1 MKATDPR
8 ETTRRRHLAAQVM
21 QCYRQLPIG
30 LAVTCV
36 NGVLLSV
43 VLWEVADPAAVS
55 LWLCVLLAVTTARY
69 LDRRAYRR
77 AEAAG
82 KLSPHRW
89 AVDFTTG
96 AAGAGVA
103 WGLAAVMLFPPE
115 SMPHQVVLMFLLGG
129 MMAGAIPLLSPLRY
143 AYPVFAIPIV
153 VPIALQMMWPGDR
166 IHLVMGLMVLIF
178 GLAMLASSR
187 QFHRLYCDAERLRA
201 RLDSSIEA
209 GHALERLVRLDA
221 LTGIPN
227 RRLFEEALRR
237 EWRRAE
243 RSGETLALVTADIDF
258 FKDFNDHYGHPAGD
272 HCLVAVAQAMQ
283 GALARPADVVA
294 RIGGEEFAILLPS
307 TSIEGARAVA
317 EQVRRQVLGLQLPH
331 AASRAGPVVSA
342 SFGVAVSGDPAM
354 VSPADLLRASD
365 LALYEAKRT
374 GRNRVSVYVPRDAG
388 RPG

>member
-1 MKATDPR
+1 M
-8 ETTRRRHLAAQVM
+8 AQVA

-36 NGVLLSV
+36 NGTLLSV
-43 VLWEVADPAAVS
+43 VLWEVADPAVVG
-55 LWLCVLLAVTTARY
+55 LWLTVLLAVTTARY
-69 LDRRAYRR
+69 LDLRAFRR

-82 KLSPHRW
+82 GVAAQRW
-89 AVDFTTG
+89 AGNFTTG
-96 AAGAGVA
+96 AAAAGVA
-103 WGLAAVMLFPPE
+103 WGGAAVMLFPPD

-143 AYPVFAIPIV
+143 AYPLFAVPVV
-153 VPIALQMMWPGDR
+153 VPIAVQMMWPADR
-166 IHLVMGLMVLIF
+166 IHLVMGLMVCIF

-209 GHALERLVRLDA
+209 GHVLERLVRLDA
-221 LTGIPN
+221 LTGIAN

-283 GALARPADVVA
+283 HALSRPADVVA
-294 RIGGEEFAILLPS
+294 RIGGEEFAILLPA
-307 TSIEGARAVA
+307 TSLDGARAVA
-317 EQVRRQVLGLQLPH
+317 EQVRQRILALQLPH

-354 VSPADLLRASD
+354 VSAADLLRASD
-365 LALYEAKRT
+365 LALYEAKR
-374 GRNRVSVYVPRDAG
+374 AG
-388 RPG
+388 RDRVAVYAPHDGDGTA